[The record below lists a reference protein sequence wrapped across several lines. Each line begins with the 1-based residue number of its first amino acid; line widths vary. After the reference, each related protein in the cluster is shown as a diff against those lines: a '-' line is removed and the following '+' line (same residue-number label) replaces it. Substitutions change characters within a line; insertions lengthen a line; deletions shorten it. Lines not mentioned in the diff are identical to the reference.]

1 MATGTKIQWTE
12 ATWNVC
18 VGCTKISAG
27 CQNCYALRM
36 AVRLAHNPKIPKKDR
51 ERYRSTI
58 SETKS
63 GWEWSGKV
71 ALFEDRLEQPKSWRK
86 PRMVF
91 LCSMSDI
98 CHEDV
103 PAWFI
108 EATFN
113 AMLWN
118 DQNGGD
124 YGQKHIFQ
132 VLTKRPERL
141 ANLLSGNVW
150 RPCVHGALPVG
161 PAGPIPNGG
170 LPERIWVGIT
180 AEDQKALDDRAYH
193 LWRIPAKMTWISHE
207 PALGPLDLS
216 ARYGEGQPDD
226 PPAPIS
232 EWIKW
237 VVTGGESGPGARP
250 MSPDVARSMRNQCAA
265 AGVPWFFKQWGEWR
279 ECDSPA
285 DWQGEDPRRYAIRWV
300 HTNGET
306 FGPVEGERFQPCNSA
321 RRMVRLGKKSAG
333 NLLDGKAY
341 QAFPSTEKLF

>member
-18 VGCTKISAG
+18 VGCTKVSAG

-36 AVRLAHNPKIPKKDR
+36 AVRLGHNPKIPKKDR

-58 SETKS
+58 RETKS

-103 PAWFI
+103 PDWFI

-113 AMLWN
+113 AMLLN
-118 DQNGGD
+118 GYYGGD
-124 YGQKHIFQ
+124 YGQKHVFQ

-150 RPCVHGALPVG
+150 RPCAHGALPVA
-161 PAGPIPNGG
+161 PPNDNGV
-170 LPERIWVGIT
+170 LPERIWMGIT
-180 AEDQKALDDRAYH
+180 AEDQKALDARAYH
-193 LWRIPAKMTWISHE
+193 LWRIPAKTKWISHE
-207 PALGPLDLS
+207 PALGTLDLS
-216 ARYGEGQPDD
+216 ARYGEGQPYD

-232 EWIKW
+232 EWIDW
-237 VVTGGESGPGARP
+237 IVTGGESGPKARP
-250 MSPDVARSMRNQCAA
+250 MHPDWARSMRDQCAA
-265 AGVPWFFKQWGEWR
+265 VGIPWFFKQWGEWAR
-279 ECDSPA
+279 YNGIDVPGVRVAWVRRDGRYSRNDEEFGADEFWDDSGSTVM
-285 DWQGEDPRRYAIRWV
+285 DRV
-300 HTNGET
+300 
-306 FGPVEGERFQPCNSA
+306 
-321 RRMVRLGKKSAG
+321 GKKKAG

>member
-18 VGCTKISAG
+18 VGCTKVSAG

-58 SETKS
+58 RETKR

-103 PAWFI
+103 PDWFI

-118 DQNGGD
+118 DYYGGD

-150 RPCVHGALPVG
+150 RPCAHGALPVA
-161 PAGPIPNGG
+161 PPNDNGV

-180 AEDQKALDDRAYH
+180 AEDQKALDARAYH
-193 LWRIPAKMTWISHE
+193 LWRIPAKMKWISHE
-207 PALGPLDLS
+207 PALGQLNLS

-232 EWIKW
+232 EWINW

-250 MSPDVARSMRNQCAA
+250 MHPDWARSMRDQCAA
-265 AGVPWFFKQWGEWR
+265 AGIPWFFKQWGEWR
-279 ECDSPA
+279 ECFDKWVKYEATERDLQYIGLMEYDGRFRVAPKLPLSVQETHCTEA
-285 DWQGEDPRRYAIRWV
+285 DCWMI
-300 HTNGET
+300 
-306 FGPVEGERFQPCNSA
+306 
-321 RRMVRLGKKSAG
+321 RLGKKQAG
-333 NLLDGKAY
+333 RVLDGQTY
-341 QAFPSTEKLF
+341 GEYPQE